1 MPTIHRTLMI
11 LLLACLLASLPP
23 ASALAAE
30 LSQTGKAPAA
40 DQTGPAVTIA
50 TTLSK
55 TVKLQ
60 NAAFGALV
68 AALLVLVGLV
78 AFYYLGRAL
87 VLLADLPGRV
97 FTGRSRLS
105 LIHISEPTRPY

>member
-50 TTLSK
+50 TTLIAGKATLK
-55 TVKLQ
+55 T
-60 NAAFGALV
+60 
-68 AALLVLVGLV
+68 
-78 AFYYLGRAL
+78 
-87 VLLADLPGRV
+87 
-97 FTGRSRLS
+97 
-105 LIHISEPTRPY
+105 